1 MEAKQL
7 QEVVA
12 RLEAVAAKLEKCGV
26 AGPAPAAAD
35 EESEDYPEVIGYD
48 EAFKEPLAKME
59 AAAKAIGQEVVDMSK
74 FVTDMFAAIRRIVL
88 VGCRCS
94 KPDNNAQFAVL
105 TKLSSDSIAALDKMY
120 PKVKNINILKA
131 VNECMTLLTWPT
143 IGASAEQYAIEMTGS
158 VQCYTNKIV
167 REFKGKDENQVQWT
181 QGLVKACQAIP
192 NFINDFE
199 KGGIKFNPRGP
210 KATPEMFQLGAG
222 AAAKKEEPKKEE
234 PKKEEPKPA
243 PKPAAGK
250 AALLGGKLAGLGPKV
265 APKTPGVKRMGD
277 LQVQIEYFTEGAPN
291 LEEQNLKNEDILNIF
306 ACKNTEITIPT
317 KVKAVSILNTER
329 CIISPKDIIGTLE
342 LNGVKK
348 TKIYLEGKVN
358 TITCDKCDGLEIYLN
373 KESANLQLI
382 ASLSTGI
389 NLEYPDPND
398 EGGYIEHAVPEQIK
412 VQFNDERKLQHEVYV
427 HE

>member
-26 AGPAPAAAD
+26 AAPAAAV
-35 EESEDYPEVIGYD
+35 EEETEDYPEVNGFD
-48 EAFKEPLAKME
+48 DSFKAPLKKME
-59 AAAKAIGQEVVDMSK
+59 DAAKAIGQEVVDMTK
-74 FVTDMFAAIRRIVL
+74 LVLDLFAATRRLVL

-94 KPDNNAQFAVL
+94 KPDNNAQFGVI
-105 TKLSSDSIAALDKMY
+105 TKLSQAGMEYLN
-120 PKVKNINILKA
+120 KNFSKIKNVNILKA
-131 VNECMTLLTWPT
+131 VNEAMTLLTWPT
-143 IGASAEQYAIEMTGS
+143 IGASAENFAIEMTGS

-167 REFKGKDENQVQWT
+167 MQYRGKDENQVAWT
-181 QGLVKACQAIP
+181 QGLVAACKAIP
-192 NFINDFE
+192 TFINDFE

-210 KATPEMFQLGAG
+210 KATPEMFEIG
-222 AAAKKEEPKKEE
+222 AAPAPKKEE
-234 PKKEEPKPA
+234 PKKAEPA
-243 PKPAAGK
+243 PAPTPAPAAKPAGK

-265 APKTPGVKRMGD
+265 PPKTPGVKRMGD

-291 LEEQNLKNEDILNIF
+291 LEEAKLKNEDIVNIY

-317 KVKAVSILNTER
+317 KVKAVSILNSER
-329 CIISPKDIIGTLE
+329 CIISPHDIIGTLE
-342 LNGVKK
+342 LNAVKK
-348 TKIYLEGKVN
+348 TKIYIEGVVK

-373 KESANLQLI
+373 EQSANLQLI
-382 ASLSTGI
+382 SSLSTGI

-412 VQFNDERKLQHEVYV
+412 VQFNKERTLEHEVYV